1 MCCSNVYFPYIQP
14 VFKLVLTAYQRCFSC
29 RCHFNQHRPLAS
41 LELQLSRTWAAAG
54 VKFKKYGVPDML
66 KRIVLASLSLAL
78 LSGAVVPSAF
88 ARTSPYGINPFGLV
102 NLARNGMFRDQGVPG
117 FGRLS
122 AGHQAGRI
130 TAEDVIQ
137 AAIADGRLSSAALN
151 DTRYVRSV
159 EQQLRD
165 LDGRC

>member
-1 MCCSNVYFPYIQP
+1 
-14 VFKLVLTAYQRCFSC
+14 
-29 RCHFNQHRPLAS
+29 
-41 LELQLSRTWAAAG
+41 
-54 VKFKKYGVPDML
+54 ML

-88 ARTSPYGINPFGLV
+88 ARTGPYGINPFGLV

-165 LDGRC
+165 LDGSRNK